1 MAGGDMTRAIT
12 TSDASAHDRLIAQ
25 WARAGA
31 MFGLDPADSCP
42 DIERLLLTTAAHA
55 RGDSRLF
62 IMAFTWLCRF
72 GDLVAKHRL
81 RRLIIDQLPRD
92 HWPVLGLLF
101 DLVRHQTKTPRFNAV
116 VRTCAQAA
124 LPEPQPLFEIE
135 ARLAATR
142 AIVERAAQEV
152 SRTWHLWVRPIEL
165 KNDALRAPDWII
177 GQNPTWQVRAELK
190 GDLRASILV
199 ELELDPSAG
208 ESELELARRTGAT
221 RAAVRSALTGLELS
235 GRIERVAAASTG
247 HRRLTRLRET
257 SAA

>member
-1 MAGGDMTRAIT
+1 MTIVPP
-12 TSDASAHDRLIAQ
+12 AHDVDARHERLIAQ

-31 MFGLDPADSCP
+31 MFGLSPADTCP
-42 DIERLLLTTAAHA
+42 DLERLLIATAARA

-81 RRLIIDQLPRD
+81 RRLIIDQLPRE

-101 DLVRHQTKTPRFNAV
+101 DLVRHQTRSPRFNAV
-116 VRTCAQAA
+116 VKTCAQAA
-124 LPEPQPLFEIE
+124 LPEPQPLFDVE
-135 ARLAATR
+135 ARLAATHK
-142 AIVERAAQEV
+142 IVQRDAVEA

-165 KNDALRAPDWII
+165 KNDALRAPDWLIE
-177 GQNPTWQVRAELK
+177 QNPSWQVRAELK

-199 ELELDPSAG
+199 ELELDPLAG

-221 RAAVRSALTGLELS
+221 RAAVRSALAGLELA
-235 GRIERVAAASTG
+235 GRIDRAAAG
-247 HRRLTRLRET
+247 LRRVTRLRQPH
-257 SAA
+257 AA